1 MSMNL
6 VLPTVIEA
14 ISNPFDVMQG
24 NSFGGH
30 VPACKCHKLS
40 NAITS
45 QYRNSEYGKFKITH
59 LKKMYL
65 FVCLSG
71 RLPRRKESGCPIRD
85 SASRPGVGVGN
96 TPYQVLP
103 SVSEHAWV
111 RTNIPNS

>member
-1 MSMNL
+1 MLLHRENKAQVKPVLLGCKKICSVCVNL
-6 VLPTVIEA
+6 LLPAVIEA

-65 FVCLSG
+65 LVCLF
-71 RLPRRKESGCPIRD
+71 
-85 SASRPGVGVGN
+85 V
-96 TPYQVLP
+96 
-103 SVSEHAWV
+103 
-111 RTNIPNS
+111 